1 MAEKNKMQS
10 KKVTIISIIT
20 FIIVILIYIID
31 PNLAKNIFGI
41 DNSKAIVTDNFKISN
56 ITQGLPE
63 LPKNDNITTIRHK
76 YYYVD
81 YSKKYKDPYC
91 VSYILTKKMVRI
103 NKIKR
108 KGEEFTKEPLLNEDY
123 SLSTDYTGSGY
134 DRGHM
139 CPAGDMNF
147 NKTAM
152 NECFYMSNITP
163 QKPGLNRL
171 IWKDLEE
178 KVRDWAIEND
188 SLYIVVGAIY
198 SSRPKRIG
206 KDKVAVP
213 KELYKIVADISA
225 KDGYKA
231 IAFIMN
237 NKDYS
242 KNADFMD
249 YAVSIDSLEN
259 LTGIDFFANY
269 QNINVEKIE
278 SSFDKKL
285 WENNN

>member
-1 MAEKNKMQS
+1 MTSPKSS
-10 KKVTIISIIT
+10 KSNTKRISIISVIT
-20 FIIVILIYIID
+20 LFLIILIYIID
-31 PNLAKNIFGI
+31 PNLAKDLFGV
-41 DNSKAIVTDNFKISN
+41 DNNKAIVTNNFKITN
-56 ITQGLPE
+56 FEQGIPKLP
-63 LPKNDNITTIRHK
+63 NNYNVTTFHHK

-81 YSKKYKDPYC
+81 YSKKYRDPYC
-91 VSYILTKKMVRI
+91 VSYILTKKMVQI
-103 NKIKR
+103 NKYKR
-108 KGEEFTKEPLLNEDY
+108 KGEEFTKDPLLENDY
-123 SLSTDYTGSGY
+123 SITSDYRGSGY

-231 IAFIMN
+231 IAFIIA
-237 NKDYS
+237 NKNYS

-269 QNINVEKIE
+269 KNKNVEQIE
-278 SSFDKKL
+278 SSVNKNL
-285 WENNN
+285 WK